1 MERGF
6 GKSVW
11 GECGG
16 KMKILQ
22 GFKIAVPLR
31 QKHE

>member
-1 MERGF
+1 MWGSMGEV

-16 KMKILQ
+16 CEEVRESVL
-22 GFKIAVPLR
+22 GFGEV
-31 QKHE
+31 